1 MSLVRENSGNYDIMD
16 PKVKTELVFSW
27 LRL

>member
-1 MSLVRENSGNYDIMD
+1 MSLVRENSGNHDIMD